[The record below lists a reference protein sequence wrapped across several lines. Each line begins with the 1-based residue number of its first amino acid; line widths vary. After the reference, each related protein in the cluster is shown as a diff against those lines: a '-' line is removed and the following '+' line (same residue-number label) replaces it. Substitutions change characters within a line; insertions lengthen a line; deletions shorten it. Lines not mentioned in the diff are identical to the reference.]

1 MGTRRKQV
9 VLSEGK
15 NSLRR
20 CGAPLVL
27 LVVVIWLIVGVFG
40 CTKKK
45 PADTKAPTVPIGVS
59 ITAVSSSEVRV
70 SWKPSIDDSGKI
82 KEYKVYRN
90 GQPFGKT
97 DQLAASDK
105 TLTPKV
111 KFCYRVSALD
121 EAGNESVQSPDVCAM
136 LQ

>member
-1 MGTRRKQV
+1 MKRKI
-9 VLSEGK
+9 
-15 NSLRR
+15 NMRR

-27 LVVVIWLIVGVFG
+27 FVVVIWLIVGLFG

-45 PADTKAPTVPIGVS
+45 PADTKAPTAPIGVS
-59 ITAVSSSEVRV
+59 ITAVSSSEIRV

-90 GQPFGKT
+90 GKSFAVT

-121 EAGNESVQSPDVCAM
+121 GAGNESVQSPDVCAM